1 MHASALAKIANL
13 TTNLAALSFFV
24 PSGHVLVLVGLL
36 MAGCNVLG
44 SVLGVKMALR
54 YGSGFIRILFL
65 VLVTLL
71 IVRLSMQIFL
81 E

>member
-24 PSGHVLVLVGLL
+24 PSGHVLVLLGLL

-65 VLVTLL
+65 ALVTLL